1 MTKHAID
8 RRSFLKAGSNSIAA
22 AAAMST
28 LPSLADDQPASKDSS
43 TTRQAGAGVLLRG
56 SFLCLFH
63 PNVWDMQ
70 YSDQCLF
77 WKEENWRAMIA
88 QMHSVGMDT
97 VIWANSA
104 FWGQPLFPG
113 HETTVG
119 KPWKMGCADPF
130 GVVADEAERLSMKVI
145 YGVGLFGRVS
155 QVRDYSGL
163 EKPWPDHWFKWN
175 AALAKALV
183 ERYGDRPSFAGLYIS
198 SEIDFNKL
206 HIELYEKL
214 VGGHIR
220 PAVGKVPIL
229 ASPGSL
235 GKIGIPLEELP
246 AAIEKTG
253 IDILAPQDYGGRT
266 HNVEHA
272 LKLAQGNANAI
283 KNIAPKLREN
293 GTTVWSNCET
303 FVINGTPDGRGAC
316 MPGPMERISCQIEM
330 QSPLVDKLITWI
342 YPGVMNK
349 HTDLVNIGHPTTDKL
364 HADYVAYLE
373 SKGLFKPSSKNRH
386 S

>member
-1 MTKHAID
+1 MNDLNIN
-8 RRSFLKAGSNSIAA
+8 RRGFLKAGGGSLAA
-22 AAAMST
+22 AAAISA
-28 LPSLADDQPASKDSS
+28 LPCIGADQKTDTADAK
-43 TTRQAGAGVLLRG
+43 TNAKGAGGLLRG

-70 YSDQCLF
+70 YSDECLF
-77 WKEENWRAMIA
+77 WKEENWRAMIR
-88 QMHSVGMDT
+88 QMHSLGMDT
-97 VIWANSA
+97 AIWSNTA
-104 FWGQPLFPG
+104 FWGRPLFPG

-119 KPWKMGCADPF
+119 VPLKMGCADPL
-130 GVVADEAERLSMKVI
+130 GVVADEADRLGMKVI

-155 QVRDYSGL
+155 QVRDYCGL
-163 EKPWPDHWFKWN
+163 EKPWPEHWFIWN

-183 ERYGDRPSFAGLYIS
+183 KSYGDRPSFAGLYIAY
-198 SEIDFNKL
+198 EIDFAEL

-235 GKIGIPLEELP
+235 GQIGIPLEELP
-246 AAIEKTG
+246 AAVKRAG

-266 HNVEHA
+266 HSIEQA
-272 LKLAQGNANAI
+272 LKLAQGNADAI
-283 KNIAPKLREN
+283 KKIAPKLREN
-293 GTTVWSNCET
+293 GTTLWANCET
-303 FVINGTPDGRGAC
+303 FVLDGTPCGRSVC
-316 MPGPMERISCQIEM
+316 MPGPMERIARQIEM

-364 HADYVAYLE
+364 YADYVAYLE
-373 SKGLFKPSSKNRH
+373 SKELIKPSREE
-386 S
+386 